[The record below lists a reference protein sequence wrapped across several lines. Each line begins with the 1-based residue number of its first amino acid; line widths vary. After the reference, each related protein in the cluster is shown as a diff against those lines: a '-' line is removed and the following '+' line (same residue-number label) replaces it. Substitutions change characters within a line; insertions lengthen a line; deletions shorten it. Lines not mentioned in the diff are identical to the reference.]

1 MKKLL
6 YFSVIIAFAS
16 ACKIGQNYKG
26 HDVLLP
32 KNYAQTDSVTA
43 ATTPPADTVNTDTLN
58 RPEVNDLLW
67 WAMFNDPTLDTL
79 IREAMYNNRDALIAA
94 ENILQARYAL
104 KIQNAEMLP
113 QFDVALSAK
122 RGSFVLNNIE
132 DEPGNLF
139 LGYGA
144 VNWEIDVW
152 GKYRRLSEAKKA
164 EMMATEFGYRG
175 LMLTLISDVA
185 SNYFSLL
192 QARAE
197 LDVAKQNVELRD
209 SMLYVIKAR
218 FERGYAPKIDLNQ
231 AQIQKNIAE
240 GAVPLYERKVIQT
253 EHLISVLLGRNPGR
267 IASEKNL
274 QDQNFDVNLPAKTPL
289 QLLERRPDVLASEFY
304 IKAQNAYVGAAQG
317 NRLPGI
323 NLFGLF
329 GVGSNEVGT
338 LSFAN
343 PLWNLGGQLVGPL
356 FYWGQL
362 KRQVDI
368 EKSKRLQ
375 SYYRF
380 ENTVFNALREVED
393 ALVEIETTKREIEI
407 GTERQVAALEAQY
420 LSKERYSKGVT
431 SYLEFLESQ
440 RQAFDAELNLA
451 QKQGQLLIG
460 YMRLYK
466 ALGGGWLTEAE
477 KKAAEE
483 AEKEEKAKE

>member
-1 MKKLL
+1 
-6 YFSVIIAFAS
+6 
-16 ACKIGQNYKG
+16 
-26 HDVLLP
+26 
-32 KNYAQTDSVTA
+32 
-43 ATTPPADTVNTDTLN
+43 
-58 RPEVNDLLW
+58 
-67 WAMFNDPTLDTL
+67 
-79 IREAMYNNRDALIAA
+79 
-94 ENILQARYAL
+94 
-104 KIQNAEMLP
+104 
-113 QFDVALSAK
+113 
-122 RGSFVLNNIE
+122 
-132 DEPGNLF
+132 
-139 LGYGA
+139 
-144 VNWEIDVW
+144 
-152 GKYRRLSEAKKA
+152 
-164 EMMATEFGYRG
+164 
-175 LMLTLISDVA
+175 
-185 SNYFSLL
+185 
-192 QARAE
+192 
-197 LDVAKQNVELRD
+197 
-209 SMLYVIKAR
+209 
-218 FERGYAPKIDLNQ
+218 
-231 AQIQKNIAE
+231 
-240 GAVPLYERKVIQT
+240 
-253 EHLISVLLGRNPGR
+253 
-267 IASEKNL
+267 
-274 QDQNFDVNLPAKTPL
+274 
-289 QLLERRPDVLASEFY
+289 
-304 IKAQNAYVGAAQG
+304 VGAAQG